1 MRLRSGP
8 RAPDWPIESALTSL
22 AMDVIMRTM
31 FSDAIGDDARAA
43 EEAVRAVSAAA
54 NADFY
59 WPASTPDWVPWKRG
73 KARAMAVLNGLID
86 RQLIASRPAGASVAD
101 DLLSRLLRL
110 HRATRGAG
118 RCRPC
123 TTNA

>member
-1 MRLRSGP
+1 
-8 RAPDWPIESALTSL
+8 
-22 AMDVIMRTM
+22 
-31 FSDAIGDDARAA
+31 A

-86 RQLIASRPAGASVAD
+86 RQLHARLDLPERAWPD

-110 HRATRGAG
+110 HRDDARRWPLQAVHDECMTAFLAG
-118 RCRPC
+118 
-123 TTNA
+123 